1 MAVVAKW
8 LTHRIVAPTLE
19 GSIPFDRPIS
29 FADVVE
35 LADTPHSK
43 CGAERLAGSSPA
55 IGIRQKR
62 VIKLR

>member
-1 MAVVAKW
+1 MVNASDC
-8 LTHRIVAPTLE
+8 
-19 GSIPFDRPIS
+19 GSDTRGFDSLRSPHIH

-62 VIKLR
+62 VIKLLHAIR